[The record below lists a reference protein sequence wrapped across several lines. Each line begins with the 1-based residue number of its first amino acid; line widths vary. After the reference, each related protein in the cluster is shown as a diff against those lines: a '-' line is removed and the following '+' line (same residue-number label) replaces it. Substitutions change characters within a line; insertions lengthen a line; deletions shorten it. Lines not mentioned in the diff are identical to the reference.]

1 VAVDHRWVAGVT
13 IVCGL
18 LLGAVDLL
26 LQHTLPGPWANLAD
40 SPAVWALVAY
50 ALGLWVRAPWWRAA
64 LAGVVL
70 LVLATPSY
78 YLAAKLT
85 VHGDLAGRWATPTL
99 VWMLFGLVAGFVFG
113 TAGAFATA
121 SGWHGAVAV
130 AMPGAVL
137 FAEALLNLLRVT
149 PDDRWTALIKA
160 ALGVLVIVALGRGR
174 RQRLTALA
182 FSVPL
187 AAVGFG
193 ALYAGGFRP

>member
-13 IVCGL
+13 ILGGL

-26 LQHTLPGPWANLAD
+26 LQRTLPYPWADLAN
-40 SPAVWALVAY
+40 SPAVWAVLAY

-64 LAGVVL
+64 AAGMGL
-70 LVLATPSY
+70 LLLATPSY
-78 YLAAKLT
+78 YLAATLT
-85 VHGDLAGRWATPTL
+85 LHDDLANLWATPTL
-99 VWMLFGLVAGFVFG
+99 VWMFFGLLAGFVFG
-113 TAGAFATA
+113 TAGAFATS

-137 FAEALLNLLRVT
+137 FAEAVLNLLRAT

-160 ALGVLVIVALGRGR
+160 VLGVVVIGALGRGR

-182 FSVPL
+182 FSIPL
-187 AAVGFG
+187 AALGFG
-193 ALYAGGFRP
+193 ALYAAGFRP